1 VDRFGIKDGGTIDM
15 PLIAPLR
22 PKVPALKPGKK
33 YLVEAV
39 VRTMKLGH
47 PLTQG
52 TVDSNELWV
61 ESKVSS
67 GEKVIGRSGGLGPFN
82 DVDPWSHFINVL
94 MLDRDGNR
102 IDRRNPQDIFTPLYN
117 HQIPP
122 GAAQVAHYEF
132 TVPEGASAPITI
144 EVKVN
149 YRKFDTTY
157 MQYVFG
163 KNYTNDLP
171 IVAMAS
177 DKIVF
182 PIEGANNDSV
192 ANEPS
197 KIDEWQRW
205 NDYGIGL
212 LLEGNQGSEKGEL
225 IQAAEAFSQVE
236 KLKHADGPLNLARVY
251 FKEGRLNDAVDALQ
265 RAAKFDPPAP
275 RWTIAWLTGQVN
287 KQNGYLDEAIK
298 EYRSILEDMYPEL
311 EKRKFDF
318 SLDYEVINE
327 LGQTLFERAK
337 QERGDARKPFL
348 KEAAERFERTL
359 ELDSENLTAHYNLA
373 LIYDQLGDAKKAEE
387 HRKLHER
394 YRPDDNARDRAIAI
408 HRRNHPAADHA
419 AQATVI
425 YDLQRRGAY
434 GLDSEVHTAQR

>member
-1 VDRFGIKDGGTIDM
+1 
-15 PLIAPLR
+15 
-22 PKVPALKPGKK
+22 
-33 YLVEAV
+33 
-39 VRTMKLGH
+39 
-47 PLTQG
+47 
-52 TVDSNELWV
+52 
-61 ESKVSS
+61 
-67 GEKVIGRSGGLGPFN
+67 
-82 DVDPWSHFINVL
+82 
-94 MLDRDGNR
+94 
-102 IDRRNPQDIFTPLYN
+102 
-117 HQIPP
+117 
-122 GAAQVAHYEF
+122 
-132 TVPEGASAPITI
+132 
-144 EVKVN
+144 
-149 YRKFDTTY
+149 

-327 LGQTLFERAK
+327 LAQTIFERAK

-359 ELDSENLTAHYNLA
+359 QLDSENLTAHYNLA